1 MFLKGQ
7 FQICYVTHSLDGA
20 VDIFNKQYKV
30 DKFHRFGGSALKV
43 STQTGDDEMVV
54 KTAIAQIDEM
64 TLEIIEP
71 ISGAV
76 DFYRGFIDATAP
88 MRLHHIGMIAT
99 DIENIRRESEAMGR
113 HAVLWGQ
120 YAGGRFVYVDARATL
135 GHYLEY
141 VVKDS

>member
-7 FQICYVTHSLDGA
+7 FQICYVTHSLDAA

-30 DKFHRFGGSALKV
+30 GTFRRFGGSALKV

-71 ISGAV
+71 ISCAV

-113 HAVLWGQ
+113 QAVLWGQ